1 MNEQAKTVVVFWN
14 YLNSEGADGR
24 NARKRAQRALN
35 REFICWPRGTAWLV
49 YIPSRS
55 SVEYMEAVLGKAL
68 GSLLYVVEVVA
79 DNDNHF
85 VYGASSVNFNDL
97 RKKFGGYVFE
107 GKVFCGVENMYPSN
121 RLFDGCYSQVEDGE
135 EYVEEWTALGYDIK
149 GNRVQLYMQFK
160 QVKGQEVEP
169 ENLNWSKYL
178 SRVEYL

>member
-24 NARKRAQRALN
+24 NAKKHAQRALN

-55 SVEYMEAVLGKAL
+55 SVEYMEALLGKAL
-68 GSLLYVVEVVA
+68 GSPLYVVEVVA

-97 RKKFGGYVFE
+97 RKKFGGFVYE
-107 GKVFCGVENMYPSN
+107 GKVFCASEHMHPSD
-121 RLFDGCYSQVEDGE
+121 RVFDGCILDAKDGD
-135 EYVEEWTALGYDIK
+135 EYIDEWCAFGFDIK
-149 GNRVQLYMQFK
+149 GNRVVLYMTFQ

-178 SRVEYL
+178 SRVDYL